1 MFDLITSLDNLFNAW
16 AEFRLG
22 KRTRADVQEFEYH
35 LEDNIFELH
44 QELIDGTYTH
54 GPYKQFRIT
63 DPKPRQISKALVRD
77 RLLHHALYR
86 ILYPLFDRGFIFDSY
101 SCRVGKGTHKAFAR
115 LEQLCNKV
123 SKNNTAQCW
132 ALKCDIRKFFD
143 SVDHSV
149 LGSLLEAKIKDEKLL
164 TLLKGI
170 VGSFQKTPGKGM
182 PLGNL
187 TSQLFANVYLDP
199 LDKFVKHTLE
209 ARYYLRYADDFIFL
223 GGSTDELMG
232 FLIEINRFLKHNLKL
247 ELHPN
252 KISLRKLSWGID
264 FVGYVA
270 YPHHSLP
277 RRKTLKR
284 ITNRLKKT
292 TTQEPD
298 KVYTSL
304 QSYLGYLKHTDSYKS
319 SLRLREIAKGVVN
332 S

>member
-16 AEFRLG
+16 AEFRVG
-22 KRTRADVQEFEYH
+22 KRKRADVQVFEYR

-44 QELIDGTYTH
+44 QELIDGTYSH
-54 GPYKQFRIT
+54 GSYMQFRIT

-86 ILYPLFDRGFIFDSY
+86 ILYPLFDSGFIYDSY
-101 SCRVGKGTHKAFAR
+101 SCRVNKGTHKAFAR
-115 LEQLCNKV
+115 LERLCNKV
-123 SKNNTAQCW
+123 SRNNTAQCW

-149 LGSLLEAKIKDEKLL
+149 LVRLLEGKIKDEKLL

-170 VGSFQKTPGKGM
+170 IDSFQKTPGKGM

-187 TSQLFANVYLDP
+187 TSQLFANIYLDP
-199 LDKFVKHTLE
+199 LDKFAKHTLG
-209 ARYYLRYADDFIFL
+209 AKYYLRYADDFVFL
-223 GGSTDELMG
+223 GRSPDELMG
-232 FLIEINRFLKHNLKL
+232 YLIEINSFLKHNLKL

-252 KISLRKLSWGID
+252 KISLRKHSWGID

-284 ITNRLKKT
+284 ITKRLQKT
-292 TTQEPD
+292 TTKEPD
-298 KVYTSL
+298 KVYASL
-304 QSYLGYLKHTDSYKS
+304 QSYLGYLKHTDSYIAGLK
-319 SLRLREIAKGVVN
+319 LREIAQKVL
-332 S
+332 